1 MMMEPWRD
9 EDFDLTPGPNP
20 QREAF
25 TTGLFVM
32 IIASIFLWGCWKILS
47 ALI

>member
-1 MMMEPWRD
+1 MEPWRD
-9 EDFDLTPGPNP
+9 EDFEPPPSLYP

-25 TTGLFVM
+25 TATLFIM
-32 IIASIFLWGCWKILS
+32 IIASIFLWGCWEILS